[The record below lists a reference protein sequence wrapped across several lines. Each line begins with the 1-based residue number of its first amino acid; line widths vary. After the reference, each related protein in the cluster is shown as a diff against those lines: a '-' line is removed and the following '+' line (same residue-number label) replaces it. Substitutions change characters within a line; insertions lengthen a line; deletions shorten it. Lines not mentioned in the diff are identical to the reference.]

1 MKQNLVFCAEKAGKG
16 MTESKVQ
23 QNENK
28 VLTLSDGVG
37 GMWLRCPDDQ
47 IHSCHFR
54 NFLLYDAQTL

>member
-37 GMWLRCPDDQ
+37 GGDV
-47 IHSCHFR
+47 
-54 NFLLYDAQTL
+54 AQMPR